1 MIKVVNEYE
10 NLKIVLVHTPG
21 SEINQLTP
29 DNLSRLLFEDMPY
42 LPKAIE
48 EHNQFKKKMKENGT
62 KVIEITKLFNDVIKK
77 SELYKDTIRIFL
89 SEIKQKT
96 AAVLNHVNIFL
107 ESINRKEFINYFI
120 QGLTY
125 KEIGLSSDDDFV
137 IDPIPNLMF
146 QRDPMFIVGDSLF
159 ISNMSSKARKRET
172 FISKIVTENHEI
184 FSKNKIYD
192 LNNFEGTIEGGD
204 VILFNNMVWIG
215 ISERTTKNAVENLSK
230 ILQRNQRDLKII
242 AFQIPPKR
250 AYMHLDTIIS
260 IIDTNTFL
268 IDPVAFKKVKIYDVN
283 KNFSEIKQSFVEW
296 VLGLNS
302 RNRVIT
308 VGGSNSIVSQ
318 REQWNDGANVLAL
331 DNNKI
336 IVYERNSITNSILK
350 KKNVKIITINSSEL
364 SRGRGGPH
372 CMSMPLSRKISKH

>member
-107 ESINRKEFINYFI
+107 ETINRKEFINYFI

-230 ILQRNQRDLKII
+230 ILQRNQKDLKII

-308 VGGSNSIVSQ
+308 VGGSNSIISQ

>member
-96 AAVLNHVNIFL
+96 ADVLNHVNIFL
-107 ESINRKEFINYFI
+107 ETINRKEFINYFI

-125 KEIGLSSDDDFV
+125 KEIGLSSDDNFV

-230 ILQRNQRDLKII
+230 ILQRNQKDLKII

-308 VGGSNSIVSQ
+308 VGGSNSIISQ

-350 KKNVKIITINSSEL
+350 KKNVKVITINSSEL

-372 CMSMPLSRKISKH
+372 CMSMPLSREISKH

>member
-107 ESINRKEFINYFI
+107 ETINRKEFINYFI

-283 KNFSEIKQSFVEW
+283 KNFSEIKQSFVDW

-308 VGGSNSIVSQ
+308 VGGSNSIISQ

>member
-107 ESINRKEFINYFI
+107 ETINRKEFINYFI

-125 KEIGLSSDDDFV
+125 KEIGLSSDDNFV

-230 ILQRNQRDLKII
+230 ILQRNQKDLKII

-308 VGGSNSIVSQ
+308 VGGSNSIISQ

-350 KKNVKIITINSSEL
+350 KKNVKVITINSSEL

>member
-125 KEIGLSSDDDFV
+125 KEIGLSSDDNFV

-230 ILQRNQRDLKII
+230 ILHRNQRDLKII

-308 VGGSNSIVSQ
+308 VGGSNSIISQ

-350 KKNVKIITINSSEL
+350 KKNVKVITINSSEL

-372 CMSMPLSRKISKH
+372 CMSMPLSREISKH

>member
-107 ESINRKEFINYFI
+107 ETINRKEFINYFI

-172 FISKIVTENHEI
+172 FISKI
-184 FSKNKIYD
+184 
-192 LNNFEGTIEGGD
+192 
-204 VILFNNMVWIG
+204 
-215 ISERTTKNAVENLSK
+215 
-230 ILQRNQRDLKII
+230 
-242 AFQIPPKR
+242 
-250 AYMHLDTIIS
+250 
-260 IIDTNTFL
+260 
-268 IDPVAFKKVKIYDVN
+268 
-283 KNFSEIKQSFVEW
+283 
-296 VLGLNS
+296 
-302 RNRVIT
+302 
-308 VGGSNSIVSQ
+308 
-318 REQWNDGANVLAL
+318 
-331 DNNKI
+331 
-336 IVYERNSITNSILK
+336 
-350 KKNVKIITINSSEL
+350 
-364 SRGRGGPH
+364 
-372 CMSMPLSRKISKH
+372 

>member
-1 MIKVVNEYE
+1 
-10 NLKIVLVHTPG
+10 
-21 SEINQLTP
+21 
-29 DNLSRLLFEDMPY
+29 
-42 LPKAIE
+42 
-48 EHNQFKKKMKENGT
+48 
-62 KVIEITKLFNDVIKK
+62 
-77 SELYKDTIRIFL
+77 
-89 SEIKQKT
+89 
-96 AAVLNHVNIFL
+96 
-107 ESINRKEFINYFI
+107 
-120 QGLTY
+120 
-125 KEIGLSSDDDFV
+125 
-137 IDPIPNLMF
+137 
-146 QRDPMFIVGDSLF
+146 MFIVGDSIF

-215 ISERTTKNAVENLSK
+215 ISERTTKNAVENVSK
-230 ILQRNQRDLKII
+230 ILQRNQKDLKII

-283 KNFSEIKQSFVEW
+283 KNFSEIKQSFIEW

-308 VGGSNSIVSQ
+308 VGGSNSIISQ

-350 KKNVKIITINSSEL
+350 KKNVKVIAINSSEL

-372 CMSMPLSRKISKH
+372 CMSMPLSREISKH

>member
-48 EHNQFKKKMKENGT
+48 EHNQFKIKMKENGT

-125 KEIGLSSDDDFV
+125 KEIGLSSDDNFV

-230 ILQRNQRDLKII
+230 ILQRNQKDLKII

-302 RNRVIT
+302 INRVIT
-308 VGGSNSIVSQ
+308 VGGSNSIISQ

-350 KKNVKIITINSSEL
+350 KKNVKVITINSSEL

-372 CMSMPLSRKISKH
+372 CMSMPLSREISKH

>member
-125 KEIGLSSDDDFV
+125 KEIGLSSDDNFV

-146 QRDPMFIVGDSLF
+146 QRDPMFIVGESLF

-230 ILQRNQRDLKII
+230 ILQRNQKDLKII

-308 VGGSNSIVSQ
+308 VGGSNSIISQ

-350 KKNVKIITINSSEL
+350 KKNVKVITINSSEL

-372 CMSMPLSRKISKH
+372 CMSMPLSREISKH

>member
-77 SELYKDTIRIFL
+77 SEIYKDTIRIFL

-107 ESINRKEFINYFI
+107 ESTNRKEFINYFI

-125 KEIGLSSDDDFV
+125 KEIGLSSDDNFV

-230 ILQRNQRDLKII
+230 ILQRNQKDLKII

-308 VGGSNSIVSQ
+308 VGGSNSIISQ

-350 KKNVKIITINSSEL
+350 KKNVKVITINSSEL

-372 CMSMPLSRKISKH
+372 CMSMPLSREISKH

>member
-125 KEIGLSSDDDFV
+125 KEIGLSSDDNFV

-230 ILQRNQRDLKII
+230 ILQRNQKDLKII

-308 VGGSNSIVSQ
+308 VGGSNSIISQ

-350 KKNVKIITINSSEL
+350 KKNVKVITINSSEL

>member
-96 AAVLNHVNIFL
+96 ADVLNHVNIFL
-107 ESINRKEFINYFI
+107 ETINRKEFINYFI

>member
-96 AAVLNHVNIFL
+96 SAVLNHVNIFL

-125 KEIGLSSDDDFV
+125 KEIGLSSDDNFV

-204 VILFNNMVWIG
+204 CLLYT
-215 ISERTTKNAVENLSK
+215 SDAADE
-230 ILQRNQRDLKII
+230 
-242 AFQIPPKR
+242 
-250 AYMHLDTIIS
+250 
-260 IIDTNTFL
+260 
-268 IDPVAFKKVKIYDVN
+268 
-283 KNFSEIKQSFVEW
+283 
-296 VLGLNS
+296 
-302 RNRVIT
+302 
-308 VGGSNSIVSQ
+308 
-318 REQWNDGANVLAL
+318 
-331 DNNKI
+331 
-336 IVYERNSITNSILK
+336 
-350 KKNVKIITINSSEL
+350 
-364 SRGRGGPH
+364 
-372 CMSMPLSRKISKH
+372 

>member
-10 NLKIVLVHTPG
+10 NIKIVLVHTPG

-107 ESINRKEFINYFI
+107 ETINRKEFINYFI

-308 VGGSNSIVSQ
+308 VGGSNSIISQ

>member
-125 KEIGLSSDDDFV
+125 KDIGLSSDDNFV

-230 ILQRNQRDLKII
+230 ILQRNQKDLKII

-308 VGGSNSIVSQ
+308 VGGSNSIISQ

>member
-77 SELYKDTIRIFL
+77 SEIYKDTIRIFL

-125 KEIGLSSDDDFV
+125 KEIGLSSDDNFV

-230 ILQRNQRDLKII
+230 ILQRNQKDLKII

-308 VGGSNSIVSQ
+308 VGGSNSIISQ

-350 KKNVKIITINSSEL
+350 KKNVKVITINSSEL

>member
-125 KEIGLSSDDDFV
+125 KEIGLSSDDNFV

-230 ILQRNQRDLKII
+230 ILQRNQKDLKII

-308 VGGSNSIVSQ
+308 VGGSNSIISQ

-350 KKNVKIITINSSEL
+350 KKNVKVIAINSSEL

-372 CMSMPLSRKISKH
+372 CMSMPLSREISKH

>member
-125 KEIGLSSDDDFV
+125 KEIGLSSDDNFV

-215 ISERTTKNAVENLSK
+215 ISERTTKNAVENLSI
-230 ILQRNQRDLKII
+230 ILQRNQKDLKII
-242 AFQIPPKR
+242 AFKIPPKR

-308 VGGSNSIVSQ
+308 VGGSNSIISQ

-350 KKNVKIITINSSEL
+350 KKNVKVITINSSEL

>member
-107 ESINRKEFINYFI
+107 ETINRKEFINYFI

-125 KEIGLSSDDDFV
+125 KEIGLSSDDNFV

-308 VGGSNSIVSQ
+308 VGGSNSIISQ

-350 KKNVKIITINSSEL
+350 KKNVKVITINSSEL

-372 CMSMPLSRKISKH
+372 CMSMPLSREISKH

>member
-125 KEIGLSSDDDFV
+125 KEIGLSSDDNFV

-230 ILQRNQRDLKII
+230 ILQRNQKDLKII

-308 VGGSNSIVSQ
+308 VGGSNSIISQ

-350 KKNVKIITINSSEL
+350 KKNVKVITINSSEL

-372 CMSMPLSRKISKH
+372 CMSMPLSREISKH

>member
-77 SELYKDTIRIFL
+77 SEIYKDTIRIFL

-125 KEIGLSSDDDFV
+125 KEIGLSSDDNFV

-230 ILQRNQRDLKII
+230 ILQRNQKDLKII

-308 VGGSNSIVSQ
+308 VGGSNSIISQ

-350 KKNVKIITINSSEL
+350 KKNVKVITINSSEL

-372 CMSMPLSRKISKH
+372 CMSMPLSREISKH

>member
-107 ESINRKEFINYFI
+107 ETINRKEFINYFI

-230 ILQRNQRDLKII
+230 ILQRNQKDLKII

-308 VGGSNSIVSQ
+308 VGGSNSIISQ

-350 KKNVKIITINSSEL
+350 KKNVKVITINSSEL

-372 CMSMPLSRKISKH
+372 CMSMPLSREISKH

>member
-107 ESINRKEFINYFI
+107 ETINRKEFINYFI

-125 KEIGLSSDDDFV
+125 KEIGLSSDDNFV

-230 ILQRNQRDLKII
+230 ILQRNKKDLKII

-260 IIDTNTFL
+260 IIDINTFL

-308 VGGSNSIVSQ
+308 VGGSNSIISQ

>member
-107 ESINRKEFINYFI
+107 ETINRKEFINYFI

-308 VGGSNSIVSQ
+308 VGGSNSIISQ

-372 CMSMPLSRKISKH
+372 CMSMPLSREISKH

>member
-107 ESINRKEFINYFI
+107 ETINRKEFINYFI

-308 VGGSNSIVSQ
+308 VGGSNSIISQ

>member
-107 ESINRKEFINYFI
+107 ETINRKEFINYFI

-308 VGGSNSIVSQ
+308 VGGSNSIISQ

-350 KKNVKIITINSSEL
+350 KKNVKVITINSSEL

-372 CMSMPLSRKISKH
+372 CMSMPLSREISKH

>member
-350 KKNVKIITINSSEL
+350 KKNVKVITINSSEL

>member
-125 KEIGLSSDDDFV
+125 KEIGLSSDDNFV

-230 ILQRNQRDLKII
+230 ILQRNQKDLKII
-242 AFQIPPKR
+242 AFQIPSKR

-308 VGGSNSIVSQ
+308 VGGSNSIISQ

-350 KKNVKIITINSSEL
+350 KKNVKVITINSSEL

-372 CMSMPLSRKISKH
+372 CMSMPLSREISKH

>member
-107 ESINRKEFINYFI
+107 ETINRKEFINYFI

-230 ILQRNQRDLKII
+230 ILQRNQKDLKII

>member
-48 EHNQFKKKMKENGT
+48 EHNQFKKKMKKNGT

-125 KEIGLSSDDDFV
+125 KEIGLSSDDNFV

-230 ILQRNQRDLKII
+230 ILQRNQKDLKII

-308 VGGSNSIVSQ
+308 VGGSNSIISQ

-350 KKNVKIITINSSEL
+350 KKNVKVITINSSEL

-372 CMSMPLSRKISKH
+372 CMSMPLSREISKH

>member
-96 AAVLNHVNIFL
+96 AEVLNHVNIFL
-107 ESINRKEFINYFI
+107 ETINRKEFINYFI

-215 ISERTTKNAVENLSK
+215 ISERTTKNAAENLSK

>member
-125 KEIGLSSDDDFV
+125 KEIGLSSDDNFV

-192 LNNFEGTIEGGD
+192 LNNCEGTIEGGD

-230 ILQRNQRDLKII
+230 ILQRNQKDLKII

-283 KNFSEIKQSFVEW
+283 KNFSEIKQSFFEW

-308 VGGSNSIVSQ
+308 VGGSNSIISQ

-350 KKNVKIITINSSEL
+350 KKKVKVITINSSEL

-372 CMSMPLSRKISKH
+372 CMSMPLSREISKH

>member
-125 KEIGLSSDDDFV
+125 KEIGLRSDDNFV

-172 FISKIVTENHEI
+172 FISKIVIENHEI

-230 ILQRNQRDLKII
+230 ILQRNQKDLKII

-308 VGGSNSIVSQ
+308 VGGSNSIISQ

-350 KKNVKIITINSSEL
+350 KKNVKVITINSSEL

-372 CMSMPLSRKISKH
+372 CMSMPLSREISKH

>member
-107 ESINRKEFINYFI
+107 ETINRKEFINYFI

-146 QRDPMFIVGDSLF
+146 QRDPMFIVRDSLF

-283 KNFSEIKQSFVEW
+283 KNFSEIKQSFVDW

-308 VGGSNSIVSQ
+308 VGGSNSIISQ

>member
-107 ESINRKEFINYFI
+107 ETINRKEFINYFI

-184 FSKNKIYD
+184 FSKNKIHD

-283 KNFSEIKQSFVEW
+283 KNFSEIKQSFVDW

-308 VGGSNSIVSQ
+308 VGGSNSIISQ

>member
-230 ILQRNQRDLKII
+230 ILQRNQKDLKII

>member
-10 NLKIVLVHTPG
+10 KLKIVLVHTPG

-77 SELYKDTIRIFL
+77 SEIYKDTIRIFL

-125 KEIGLSSDDDFV
+125 KEIGLSSDDNFV

-230 ILQRNQRDLKII
+230 ILQRNQKDLKII

-308 VGGSNSIVSQ
+308 VGGSNSIISQ

-350 KKNVKIITINSSEL
+350 KKNVKVITINSSEL

-372 CMSMPLSRKISKH
+372 CMSMPLSREISKH

>member
-62 KVIEITKLFNDVIKK
+62 KVIEITNLFNDVIKK
-77 SELYKDTIRIFL
+77 SEIYKDTIRIFL

-96 AAVLNHVNIFL
+96 ADVLNHVNIFL
-107 ESINRKEFINYFI
+107 ETINRKEFINYFI

-125 KEIGLSSDDDFV
+125 KEIGLSSDDNFV

-308 VGGSNSIVSQ
+308 VGGSNSIISQ

-350 KKNVKIITINSSEL
+350 KKNVKVITINSSEL

>member
-125 KEIGLSSDDDFV
+125 KEIGLSSDDNFV

-230 ILQRNQRDLKII
+230 ILQRNKKDLKII

-308 VGGSNSIVSQ
+308 VGGSNSIISQ